1 VAKVKGRRSRLSRKN
16 QITIPVAVLR
26 VARVVPGD
34 EMQVEAAEDGRI
46 VLTRARDPLDEFVGD
61 LPGLSE
67 ATNLQQLRDEWE
79 R

>member
-1 VAKVKGRRSRLSRKN
+1 MGKVKARKARLSRKN
-16 QITIPVAVLR
+16 QITIPVAVLK
-26 VARVVPGD
+26 VARVGPGD
-34 EMQVEAAEDGRI
+34 EMHVEAADDGRI
-46 VLTRARDPLDEFVGD
+46 VLTRTRDPLDEFVGD